1 LIPSV
6 ASKAAPSSSITERR
20 LPAAYSRTGSCA
32 VAALATTP
40 IANPASQCAATLL
53 GHTAHVDP
61 AQPFHVARADF
72 LVGERDE
79 RDSSLAVL
87 QRRPVPLERDQDVAS
102 DRRVEQLAQEN
113 TAW

>member
-1 LIPSV
+1 
-6 ASKAAPSSSITERR
+6 
-20 LPAAYSRTGSCA
+20 
-32 VAALATTP
+32 
-40 IANPASQCAATLL
+40 
-53 GHTAHVDP
+53 
-61 AQPFHVARADF
+61 VARADF